1 MPSRFSALAALL
13 IAGLLALAVTGC
25 DSNDSDAPPTTLSG
39 SFEAT
44 TFEVTRSGVPIDVLE
59 DAEGAL
65 TMTFDEDGTVQADFE
80 ASLPAGDSIDE
91 TAEGTYTLRPS
102 GRLTFDF
109 GEQGQALRDELPEDP
124 EFTYQNGEIR
134 TEGEGYL
141 IVLERS

>member
-1 MPSRFSALAALL
+1 M
-13 IAGLLALAVTGC
+13 TGC

-44 TFEVTRSGVPIDVLE
+44 TLEVTRSSISIDVLE
-59 DAEGAL
+59 DADGAL

-80 ASLPAGDSIDE
+80 AAPPTSDPIDE
-91 TAEGTYTLRPS
+91 TAEGTYTLHS
-102 GRLTFDF
+102 DGRLTFNF
-109 GEQGQALRDELPEDP
+109 GEQGQALRDEFPENP

-134 TEGEGYL
+134 AEGEGYL